1 MKGMVFTEFMEMVDS
16 EFGPELAEK
25 VLEASKL
32 PSGGIYTAVGT
43 YDHGEL
49 LTLVHELSRE
59 TAIPVPELVRSFGR
73 HLFGRFVKSY
83 AHFFLGVNSTFQFL
97 AQVDD
102 HVHVEVLKL
111 YPEAELP
118 KFTSQ
123 QLDGDR
129 MIFDYRS
136 RRPFGDLAEGLILG
150 CAEHYGESLQIE
162 REPLPAESGTAIRF
176 ILTRL
181 SPEPAFS

>member
-16 EFGPELAEK
+16 EFGPDLAER

-43 YDHGEL
+43 YDHSEL
-49 LTLVHELSRE
+49 LTLVQHLSYE
-59 TAIPVPELVRSFGR
+59 TTIPVPDLVRSFGR
-73 HLFGRFVKSY
+73 HLFNRFVGAY
-83 AHFFLGVNSTFQFL
+83 ARFFEGVHSTFQFL

-123 QLDGDR
+123 RLDDSR

-136 RRPFGDLAEGLILG
+136 RRPFGDLAEGLIMG
-150 CAEHYGESLQIE
+150 CAEYYGERLQIH

-176 ILTRL
+176 VLTRL
-181 SPEPAFS
+181 D

>member
-1 MKGMVFTEFMEMVDS
+1 MKGMIFTEFMEMVDS
-16 EFGPELAEK
+16 EFGAELTEK
-25 VLEASKL
+25 MLEASKV

-49 LTLVHELSRE
+49 LTLVHQLSQE
-59 TAIPVPELVRSFGR
+59 TAIPVPDLVRSFGR

-83 AHFFLGVNSTFQFL
+83 ARFFQGVDSTFQFL

-123 QLDGDR
+123 RLDDNR

-150 CAEHYGESLQIE
+150 CAEHYGESLQVQ
-162 REPLPAESGTAIRF
+162 RQPLPAESGTAIRF
-176 ILTRL
+176 LLTRL
-181 SPEPAFS
+181 D